1 MRRKRGNQILAA
13 AMSAALMIP
22 AFPAIPAQAEAGA
35 AEENGLCFQFDMEN
49 MDGNQITNTVTGQK
63 YDISGNAA
71 LEEGKEGSY
80 ALRFNGNESIDL
92 GTEFQPVNEY
102 TMMGWIKPA
111 QGGKATQAV
120 FSRGRSGNPSDYL
133 ALLTKNGGIF
143 HNVAFGD
150 GSSNSQYEEFLTPA
164 GLTEEKWNHVAVT
177 RSGSSVA
184 AYIDGELVYSADNCP
199 ASDFVEF
206 QNPMYIGMDAG
217 SDGTLWQEHAFTG
230 AMDDLRLYDTAL
242 DESEIR
248 EIYDSESK
256 TFSVLK
262 VENGKI
268 TLQLDQELTAA
279 PDQDEF
285 TVRFLDG
292 ETEVK
297 TEQTDFV
304 YDEHNNQIQIGFTP
318 LTNTSADVKN
328 IQVEIEY
335 KDYKVSAS
343 LELPAGDNHAPAVS
357 DAKVTNLTTELGA
370 EPHVKGMLKAEY
382 TYADEDNDAE
392 GETKYQ
398 WYMADTPDGEYE
410 PIQGIRT
417 QTVILLDKYE
427 GKYLKCEITPADI
440 NGNVGEAQW
449 TTASEAVQPSEGNP
463 LTDWFM
469 EAQFGVSHHL
479 LSEFVVLDFVST
491 EPGEKWDSSKESW
504 DEYLSTFDAEAYAEE
519 ISKTGAQF
527 VTITLGQN
535 AAEYCAPNLVYD
547 KYLREAGLLGED
559 EVNPKTVSF
568 ENDLPMKIANAL
580 EPYGIKVM
588 LYLPSNVP
596 HSAHWNAG
604 DYAITEK
611 ALKGQRGSNGPNSQ
625 EAKKILCEMVEWWSL
640 HYGDKIAGW
649 WFDGMY
655 PGGTLESQ
663 NDMSL
668 EYNVSTL
675 ANAAKAGNPYNI
687 VSFNQGT
694 SISGAFGKNTEYHDY
709 TAGEC
714 NDFNQFPVDGRWA
727 QGTDDCQN
735 FVFGCLGKG
744 GWNWGAAGTRFDNA
758 YVEQQMRTAI
768 DKQYVMQLDVKVNRY
783 GKVDPEQLAQL
794 EAVKESIWGED
805 EPVSKNT
812 LEYFLN
818 SAKEHV
824 ANGDVEN
831 CVESVQKLFEE
842 AIAEGEVVMADE
854 NATRDEVMNAA
865 MKLMKA
871 IHALDMKAAD
881 KTDLEMAVELGDMI
895 DLSKYVEEGQ
905 KEFTDALAAAKEV
918 LADGDALQG
927 DVDTAWDALVTAM
940 ENLRLKANKDALED
954 LLDEAAGLDLSRYTE
969 ESAAAFR
976 TALASAQAVLAD
988 ETLSEDDQQ
997 KVDDAV
1003 AALKE
1008 AKDGLVAKT
1017 DDSGNGNTGDNN
1029 NNGAGGNDGNT
1040 SGTDNGSNTGNAD
1053 KNNGNTNSGNSV
1065 NKAAKTGDAAPVMG
1079 LMALVLVSGAA
1090 VLTVSRKRT
1099 R

>member
-1 MRRKRGNQILAA
+1 MRRKRGSQILAA
-13 AMSAALMIP
+13 TMSAALMIP
-22 AFPAIPAQAEAGA
+22 ALSAIPAKAEAEAVGD
-35 AEENGLCFQFDMEN
+35 NGLCFQFDMEN
-49 MDGNQITNTVTGQK
+49 MDGGQITNTVTGQK
-63 YDISGNAA
+63 YDISGNAS

-80 ALRFNGNESIDL
+80 SLRFNGNESIDL

-111 QGGKATQAV
+111 QGGRVTQAI
-120 FSRGRSGNPSDYL
+120 FSRGKSGNPSDYL
-133 ALLTKNGGIF
+133 ALLTKSGSIY

-150 GSSNSQYEEFLTPA
+150 GNSNNQYEEFLTPA

-177 RSGSSVA
+177 RSGSSIA
-184 AYIDGELVYSADNCP
+184 AYINGELVYSEDSCP
-199 ASDFVEF
+199 ESDFVEF
-206 QNPMYIGMDAG
+206 QNPMYIGMDAE
-217 SDGTLWQEHAFTG
+217 SDGALWQEHAFTG

-242 DESEIR
+242 DGSEIR
-248 EIYDSESK
+248 EIYDGESK

-262 VENGKI
+262 VENGRI
-268 TLQLDQELTAA
+268 TLQLDQELAVA
-279 PDQDEF
+279 PDQDDF
-285 TVRFLDG
+285 TVCFRDG
-292 ETEVK
+292 ETEMK
-297 TEQTDFV
+297 TERTDFV
-304 YDEHNNQIQIGFTP
+304 YDEQNNQIQIGFTP

-343 LELPAGDNHAPAVS
+343 LELPAGDNHAPSVS
-357 DAKVTNLTTELGA
+357 DTKVTNLTTELGE

-410 PIQGIRT
+410 PIQGIHT

-449 TTASEAVQPSEGNP
+449 TTASKAVQPSEGNP
-463 LTDWFM
+463 LTNWFM

-491 EPGEKWDSSKESW
+491 EPGEKWDSSKETW

-547 KYLREAGLLGED
+547 KYLREAGLLGEG

-568 ENDLPMKIANAL
+568 ENDLPMKIADAL

-596 HSAHWNAG
+596 HSAHWNEG
-604 DYAITEK
+604 DYAITER

-694 SISGAFGKNTEYHDY
+694 SVSGAFGKNTEYHDY

-735 FVFGCLGKG
+735 FIFGCLGKG

-758 YVEQQMRTAI
+758 YVEQQLRTAI

-805 EPVSKNT
+805 EPVSKDT

-818 SAKEHV
+818 CAKEHV
-824 ANGDVEN
+824 ANGDVDSW
-831 CVESVQKLFEE
+831 VESVRKLFEE
-842 AIAEGEVVMADE
+842 AIAEGEAVMADE

-865 MKLMKA
+865 MKLIRA

-881 KTDLEMAVELGDMI
+881 KTDLEMAVELGNMI

-918 LADGDALQG
+918 LVDGDALQG
-927 DVDTAWDALVTAM
+927 DVDSVWDALVTAM
-940 ENLRLKANKDALED
+940 ENLRLNADKDALEA
-954 LLDEAAGLDLSRYTE
+954 LLDEVSGIDLSKYTE
-969 ESAAAFR
+969 ESAAVFR
-976 TALASAQAVLAD
+976 TALASAQAVFAD
-988 ETLSEDDQQ
+988 GTLSEDDQQ
-997 KVDDAV
+997 IVDDAV

-1008 AKDGLVAKT
+1008 AKDGLAAKADVSEDENEDGQNP
-1017 DDSGNGNTGDNN
+1017 DDGNQGGNG
-1029 NNGAGGNDGNT
+1029 GNI
-1040 SGTDNGSNTGNAD
+1040 SGTDNGGNTGNAD
-1053 KNNGNTNSGNSV
+1053 KNSGNSV
-1065 NKAAKTGDAAPVMG
+1065 DKAAKTGDTAPFVA

-1090 VLTVSRKRT
+1090 ALTIYRKRT